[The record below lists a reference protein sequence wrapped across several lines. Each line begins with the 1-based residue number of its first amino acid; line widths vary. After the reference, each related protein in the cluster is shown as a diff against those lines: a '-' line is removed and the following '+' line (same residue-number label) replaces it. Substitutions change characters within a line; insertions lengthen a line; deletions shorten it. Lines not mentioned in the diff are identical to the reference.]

1 MTTARPVT
9 RRMRQ
14 VLEALKANYQFRLL
28 RPDGTRWCVY
38 DTSTQTVVLANI
50 SDKTVHR
57 LFYAGVGIVQ
67 PGAEA
72 LLVYHPK
79 HARGEE

>member
-1 MTTARPVT
+1 MNTTAPLT

-14 VLEALKANYQFRLL
+14 VLEALKANHQFRLL

-38 DTSTQTVVLANI
+38 DTSTKTAVLANI
-50 SDKTVHR
+50 SNETVHR

-67 PGAEA
+67 DGEEP

-79 HARGEE
+79 HARGEA